1 MTTTRT
7 PTAEE
12 QAKTAAMLRDVERAF
27 NEIVRDVFPEFC
39 SRGPSYRY
47 FYRRGHHEDSDLY
60 FWTTETV
67 QRGGKSR
74 YASGVYRYLKT
85 KKQWKFTNER
95 YHALRKD
102 AKARALALYREAN
115 P

>member
-12 QAKTAAMLRDVERAF
+12 QAKTAAVVKDVERAF

-39 SRGPSYRY
+39 AREPSYRY
-47 FYRRGHHEDSDLY
+47 FSRRGHPNDSDMY
-60 FWTTETV
+60 FWTTESV
-67 QRGGKSR
+67 QRGGKPR
-74 YASGVYRYLKT
+74 YASGIYRHLKT
-85 KKQWKFTNER
+85 KRQWKLTSER

-102 AKARALALYREAN
+102 AKARALALYKEAN